1 MTASV
6 STPVSREASSVI
18 TPSTAS
24 TDNPEKTMPMP
35 MELAKATDPAKSMTD
50 LASRMP
56 WSFFRPLSSEPITAI
71 APTANTSEPLTKPS
85 VMGPIFPNFF
95 CSQSP
100 ARVTPSS
107 MCSSS
112 PMTAPMTSDSMGMS
126 WLLLPM
132 APEMPMPMD
141 TSAVAPSTV
150 CRIFSGMSLPPN
162 VPRTPPAATA
172 AALINTPV
180 SIMVQDLRPQ

>member
-1 MTASV
+1 
-6 STPVSREASSVI
+6 
-18 TPSTAS
+18 
-24 TDNPEKTMPMP
+24 MP

-150 CRIFSGMSLPPN
+150 CRIFSGMSLPPK
-162 VPRTPPAATA
+162 VPSRPPTTMAPPLTSA
-172 AALINTPV
+172 PV
-180 SIMVQDLRPQ
+180 NIMVQDLHLR